1 MPGLIVRTTSRAL
14 VMVKN
19 GALIVPALASL
30 PAGDT

>member
-1 MPGLIVRTTSRAL
+1 MLAFTVRTTSRAL